1 MKTLYVKP
9 ATRVAAM
16 GNDESLLSSSL
27 EMNNEV
33 GDKVQKSK
41 GMLWTTKTTVHGN
54 EASCDQ
60 RPADGDGIGLPGI

>member
-27 EMNNEV
+27 KMNDVV

-41 GMLWTTKTTVHGN
+41 GMLWDDKDD
-54 EASCDQ
+54 S
-60 RPADGDGIGLPGI
+60 PWK

>member
-27 EMNNEV
+27 EMKGEV
-33 GDKVQKSK
+33 GDKDQKSK
-41 GMLWTTKTTVHGN
+41 GMLWDDKDD
-54 EASCDQ
+54 S
-60 RPADGDGIGLPGI
+60 PWK